1 MIWGS
6 KTEADKGRWVRFE
19 YEEEQILNAI
29 MGEYVPPNKR
39 DTRRTRKGVA
49 PRKNFIPAK
58 SP

>member
-6 KTEADKGRWVRFE
+6 ETEADTGRWVQSEF
-19 YEEEQILNAI
+19 EEEQIFDAI

-39 DTRRTRKGVA
+39 DIMHLREKAKQKKTH
-49 PRKNFIPAK
+49 IPAK